1 MCSNTI
7 FMIMR
12 RGLVIIILALLCNVL
27 LAGVTTYTFTS
38 KDWKSK
44 VDATMCDGKT
54 DGWICDKEAY
64 ECSQGYTDASGRI
77 YSRGVS
83 VKTGTSGAGATS
95 VVVFEDV
102 RMIEINFC
110 QNASKGKGSIFVQVG
125 ENEAYEIVI
134 NRPPKSQGQYNRD
147 TTLLIAVPQSGK
159 IRFWVNCT
167 ENSININTLTIHSSN
182 GGSSPFTT
190 DTYQLVTALEQLQ
203 DKDQII
209 IGVHRPDVMK
219 IMGYYDESVS
229 QNNIHAIAGK
239 YSEDRIQ
246 VSANDEAIY
255 TLHSTELNGARAF
268 YIEDSIRYGGAYLV
282 ASGGQTKNRL
292 ALWDKLYDDKTYGNY
307 GYWDITIASDG
318 EATVKNLGNSAGKY
332 LQYNASNHPTL
343 FACYAEL
350 SQTPICIYRRVEAL
364 GDTMAIVTSMTNFGT
379 VLLDGQLVTGS
390 KGVQINANRLS
401 EDITVWLKQGSVFC
415 LSDSIVDRDGG
426 YLNISYE
433 VSAGGDYRD
442 TLVLQSGAVRCE
454 ALVLLQAVAPMTIEQ
469 AIQSSDFEFVYLDS
483 VVVTKKFDSYIFIR
497 DTTGSMLIYDTGDGE
512 GKRYGAGLKQGN
524 VLRQVV
530 GRFRNYYGVP
540 EIAPSQAWSVE
551 REIVDCQPEL
561 IPQLDSTLVCH
572 YVRIEDA
579 QITEDNLLSSEG
591 ISVVSIEDK
600 FDMGMQTGSFVSV
613 DAIVMMVWNQLQL
626 WCVAQEYMSS
636 DVQDVQCSQG
646 AATKFIRDGQLYI
659 RYAGEVYSLM
669 GGRVVEPQE

>member
-1 MCSNTI
+1 
-7 FMIMR
+7 MR
-12 RGLVIIILALLCNVL
+12 KGLAIIILALLCNTL
-27 LAGVTTYTFTS
+27 LGGVTTYTFTS

-44 VDATMCDGKT
+44 VDATVCDGKS

-64 ECSQGYTDASGRI
+64 DYSQGYTDAAGRI

-95 VVVFEDV
+95 VVSFENV
-102 RMIEINFC
+102 QMIDINFC

-125 ENEAYEIVI
+125 ENEAYELVI

-147 TTLLIAVPQSGK
+147 TTLQIDIPETGK
-159 IRFWVNCT
+159 VRFWVNCT
-167 ENSININTLTIHSSN
+167 ENAININTLSIRSSN

-203 DKDQII
+203 DNDQII
-209 IGVHRPDVMK
+209 IGVHHPDVMK
-219 IMGYYDESVS
+219 IMGYFDESVS

-239 YSEDRIQ
+239 YSDDRLL
-246 VSANDEAIY
+246 VAPNDEAIY
-255 TLHSTELNGARAF
+255 TLHATELNGKLAY

-292 ALWDKLYDDKTYGNY
+292 ALWDKLYDDQVYGNY
-307 GYWDITIASDG
+307 GYWDITIANDG
-318 EATVKNLGNSAGKY
+318 EATIKNLGNSLGKY
-332 LQYNASNHPTL
+332 LQYNAGNNPTL

-350 SQTPICIYRRVEAL
+350 SQTPVCIYRRVEAL
-364 GDTMAIVTSMTNFGT
+364 GDTMAIVASMTNFGT
-379 VLLDGQLVTGS
+379 VLLDGKTATGS
-390 KGVQINANRLS
+390 QAVKINANRLL
-401 EDITVWLKQGSVFC
+401 EDITVSLKQGTVFR
-415 LSDSIVDRDGG
+415 LSDGLVDRDGG

-433 VSAGGDYRD
+433 VVAGGDYID
-442 TLVLQSGAVRCE
+442 TLVLQSGNVICE
-454 ALVLLQAVAPMTIEQ
+454 ALVMLRAVAPMTIEQ
-469 AIQSSDFEFVYLDS
+469 AVQSSDFEYVYLDS

-540 EIAPSQAWSVE
+540 EVAPSEAWRVE
-551 REIVDCQPEL
+551 GKSVDCQPEL
-561 IPQLDSTLVCH
+561 ISQLDSTLVCH

-579 QITEDNLLSSEG
+579 QITEDNLLSSDG

-600 FDMGMQTGSFVSV
+600 FDMGMQTGSFASV

-636 DVQDVQCSQG
+636 DVQDVQCPQG

-669 GGRVVEPQE
+669 GGRVSSQDTKQ

>member
-1 MCSNTI
+1 
-7 FMIMR
+7 MIMNR
-12 RGLVIIILALLCNVL
+12 SVVTIILALLCNTL
-27 LAGVTTYTFTS
+27 FAGVTTYTFTS

-44 VDATMCDGKT
+44 VDATICDGKT

-64 ECSQGYTDASGRI
+64 EYSQGYTDASGRI

-102 RMIEINFC
+102 RMIDINFC

-125 ENEAYEIVI
+125 ENQAYELVI

-147 TTLLIAVPQSGK
+147 TTLRFDVPKTGK
-159 IRFWVNCT
+159 VRFWVNCT
-167 ENSININTLTIHSSN
+167 ENAININTFSIRSSN
-182 GGSSPFTT
+182 GGSSPFTA
-190 DTYQLVTALEQLQ
+190 DTYQLVTAVEQLQ
-203 DKDQII
+203 DNDQII
-209 IGVHRPDVMK
+209 IGVHHPQIMK
-219 IMGYYDESVS
+219 IMGYFDESVS
-229 QNNIHAIAGK
+229 QNNIHAIPGK
-239 YSEDRIQ
+239 YSDDRIQ
-246 VSANDEAIY
+246 VAPNDEAIY
-255 TLHSTELNGARAF
+255 TLHTTELNGKPAF

-307 GYWDITIASDG
+307 GYWDITITPDG
-318 EATVKNLGNSAGKY
+318 QATIMNLGNSLGKY
-332 LQYNASNHPTL
+332 LQYNANNNPTL
-343 FACYAEL
+343 FACYTEL
-350 SQTPICIYRRVEAL
+350 SQTPVCIYRRVEAL

-379 VLLDGQLVTGS
+379 VLLSGKTATGS
-390 KGVQINANRLS
+390 QDLTINANRLS
-401 EDITVWLKQGSVFC
+401 ADITASLKQGTIFH
-415 LSDSIVDRDGG
+415 LSPTIVDRDGG
-426 YLNISYE
+426 YLTISYE
-433 VSAGGDYRD
+433 VTNSGDYRD
-442 TLVLQSGAVRCE
+442 TLVLQSGDVSCE
-454 ALVLLQAVAPMTIEQ
+454 ALVMLNAVAPMTIKQ
-469 AIQSSDFEFVYLDS
+469 AVQSSDFELVYLDS

-540 EIAPSQAWSVE
+540 EIAPSQSWSVE

-579 QITEDNLLSSEG
+579 LITDNNLLSSDA
-591 ISVVSIEDK
+591 ISVVAIEDK
-600 FDMGMQTGSFVSV
+600 FNMGLQTGSFASV
-613 DAIVMMVWNQLQL
+613 DAIVMMVWNDLQL
-626 WCVAQEYMSS
+626 WCVAQENMPT
-636 DVQDVQCSQG
+636 DLQDVKYPQ
-646 AATKFIRDGQLYI
+646 AETTKFIHNGHLYI
-659 RYAGEVYSLM
+659 RYAGEIYSMM
-669 GGRVVEPQE
+669 GERIF

>member
-1 MCSNTI
+1 
-7 FMIMR
+7 MR
-12 RGLVIIILALLCNVL
+12 RGLHIFIFALFCNTL

-44 VDATMCDGKT
+44 VDATVCDGKT
-54 DGWICDKEAY
+54 DGWISDKEAY
-64 ECSQGYTDASGRI
+64 EYSQGYTDASGRI

-102 RMIEINFC
+102 RMIDINFC

-125 ENEAYEIVI
+125 ENQAYELVI

-147 TTLLIAVPQSGK
+147 TTLRFDVPKTGK
-159 IRFWVNCT
+159 VRFWVNCT
-167 ENSININTLTIHSSN
+167 ENAININTFSIRSSN

-190 DTYQLVTALEQLQ
+190 DTYQLVTAVEQLQ
-203 DKDQII
+203 DNDQII
-209 IGVHRPDVMK
+209 IGVHHPQIMK
-219 IMGYYDESVS
+219 IMGYFDESVS
-229 QNNIHAIAGK
+229 QNNIHAIPGK
-239 YSEDRIQ
+239 YSDDRIQ
-246 VSANDEAIY
+246 VAPNDEAIY
-255 TLHSTELNGARAF
+255 TLHTTELNGKPAF

-307 GYWDITIASDG
+307 GYWDITITPDG
-318 EATVKNLGNSAGKY
+318 QATIMNLGNSLGKY
-332 LQYNASNHPTL
+332 LQYNASNNPTL

-350 SQTPICIYRRVEAL
+350 SQTPVCIYRRVEAL

-379 VLLDGQLVTGS
+379 VLLSGKTATGS
-390 KGVQINANRLS
+390 QDLTINANRLS
-401 EDITVWLKQGSVFC
+401 ADITASLKQGTIFH
-415 LSDSIVDRDGG
+415 LSPTIVDRDGG
-426 YLNISYE
+426 YLTISYE
-433 VSAGGDYRD
+433 VTNSGDYRD
-442 TLVLQSGAVRCE
+442 TLVLQSGDVRCE
-454 ALVLLQAVAPMTIEQ
+454 ALVMLNAVAPMTIKQ
-469 AIQSSDFEFVYLDS
+469 AVQSSDFELVYLDS

-540 EIAPSQAWSVE
+540 EIAPSQSWSVE

-579 QITEDNLLSSEG
+579 LITDNNLLSSDA
-591 ISVVSIEDK
+591 ISVVAIEDK
-600 FDMGMQTGSFVSV
+600 FNMGLQTGSFASV

-636 DVQDVQCSQG
+636 DVQDVQCPQG

-669 GGRVVEPQE
+669 GGRVSSRR

>member
-1 MCSNTI
+1 
-7 FMIMR
+7 MR
-12 RGLVIIILALLCNVL
+12 KGLAIIILALLCNTL
-27 LAGVTTYTFTS
+27 LGGVTTYTFTS

-44 VDATMCDGKT
+44 VDATMCDGKS

-64 ECSQGYTDASGRI
+64 DYSQGYTDAAGRI

-95 VVVFEDV
+95 VVSFENV
-102 RMIEINFC
+102 QMIDINFC

-125 ENEAYEIVI
+125 ENEAYELVI

-147 TTLLIAVPQSGK
+147 TTLQIDIPETGK
-159 IRFWVNCT
+159 VRFWVNCT
-167 ENSININTLTIHSSN
+167 ENAININTLSIRSSN

-203 DKDQII
+203 DNDQII
-209 IGVHRPDVMK
+209 IGVHHPDVMK
-219 IMGYYDESVS
+219 IMGYFDESVS
-229 QNNIHAIAGK
+229 QNNIHAIYGK
-239 YSEDRIQ
+239 YSDDRMQ
-246 VSANDEAIY
+246 VSPNDEAIY
-255 TLHSTELNGARAF
+255 TLHRTELDNKVVF
-268 YIEDSIRYGGAYLV
+268 YIEDSIRYGSAYLV
-282 ASGGQTKNRL
+282 ANGGKTKNRL
-292 ALWDKLYDDKTYGNY
+292 ALWDNLYDENTYGNY
-307 GYWDITIASDG
+307 GYWDITIANDG
-318 EATVKNLGNSAGKY
+318 EATIRNLGNSVGKY
-332 LQYNASNHPTL
+332 LQYNASNNPTL
-343 FACYAEL
+343 FACYADL
-350 SQTPICIYRRVEAL
+350 SQTPVCIYRRVEAL
-364 GDTMAIVTSMTNFGT
+364 GDTMAIVASMTNFGT
-379 VLLDGQLVTGS
+379 VLLSGKSETGS
-390 KGVQINANRLS
+390 QAVKVNANRLS
-401 EDITVWLKQGSVFC
+401 EDIKASLKHGDVFR
-415 LSDSIVDRDGG
+415 LSAMSVDRDGG
-426 YLNISYE
+426 YLDISYE
-433 VSAGGDYRD
+433 VATGGDYID
-442 TLVLQSGAVRCE
+442 TLVLQSGDVRCE
-454 ALVLLQAVAPMTIEQ
+454 ALVMLRAVAPMTIEQ
-469 AIQSSDFEFVYLDS
+469 AVQSADFEFVYLDS
-483 VVVTKKFDSYIFIR
+483 VVETKKFDSYIFIR

-540 EIAPSQAWSVE
+540 EVAPSEAWRVE
-551 REIVDCQPEL
+551 GKSVDCQPEL
-561 IPQLDSTLVCH
+561 ISQLDSTLVCH

-579 QITEDNLLSSEG
+579 QITEDNLLSSDG

-636 DVQDVQCSQG
+636 DVQDVQCPQG

-669 GGRVVEPQE
+669 GGRVSSQDTKQ

>member
-1 MCSNTI
+1 
-7 FMIMR
+7 MR
-12 RGLVIIILALLCNVL
+12 RGLHIFIFALFCNTL

-44 VDATMCDGKT
+44 VDATVCDGKT
-54 DGWICDKEAY
+54 DGWISDKEAY
-64 ECSQGYTDASGRI
+64 EYSQGYTDASGRI

-102 RMIEINFC
+102 RMIDINFC

-125 ENEAYEIVI
+125 ENQAYELVI

-147 TTLLIAVPQSGK
+147 TTLRFDVPKTGK
-159 IRFWVNCT
+159 VRFWVNCT
-167 ENSININTLTIHSSN
+167 ENAININTFSIRSSN

-190 DTYQLVTALEQLQ
+190 DTYQLVTAVEQLQ
-203 DKDQII
+203 DNDQII
-209 IGVHRPDVMK
+209 IGVHHPQIMK
-219 IMGYYDESVS
+219 IMGYFDESVS
-229 QNNIHAIAGK
+229 QNNIHAIPGK
-239 YSEDRIQ
+239 YSDDRIQ
-246 VSANDEAIY
+246 VAPNDEAIY
-255 TLHSTELNGARAF
+255 TLHTTELNGKPAF

-307 GYWDITIASDG
+307 GYWDITITPDG
-318 EATVKNLGNSAGKY
+318 QATIMNLGNSLGKY
-332 LQYNASNHPTL
+332 LQYNASNNPTL

-350 SQTPICIYRRVEAL
+350 SQTPVCIYRRVEAL

-379 VLLDGQLVTGS
+379 VLLSGKTATGS
-390 KGVQINANRLS
+390 QDLTINANRLS
-401 EDITVWLKQGSVFC
+401 ADITASLKQGTIFH
-415 LSDSIVDRDGG
+415 LSPTIVDRDGG
-426 YLNISYE
+426 YLTISYE
-433 VSAGGDYRD
+433 VTNSGDYRD
-442 TLVLQSGAVRCE
+442 TLVLQSGDVRCE
-454 ALVLLQAVAPMTIEQ
+454 ALVMLNAVAPMTIKQ
-469 AIQSSDFEFVYLDS
+469 AVQSSDFELVYLDS

-579 QITEDNLLSSEG
+579 QITEDNLLSSDG

-636 DVQDVQCSQG
+636 DVQDVQCRQG
-646 AATKFIRDGQLYI
+646 AATKFIRDGQLYT

-669 GGRVVEPQE
+669 GGRVSSQDTKQ